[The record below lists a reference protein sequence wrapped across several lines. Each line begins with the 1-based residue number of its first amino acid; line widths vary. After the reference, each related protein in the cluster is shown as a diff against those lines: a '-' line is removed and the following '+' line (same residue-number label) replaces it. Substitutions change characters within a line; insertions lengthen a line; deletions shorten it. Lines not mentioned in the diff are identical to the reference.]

1 MDTLTPDQRRKVM
14 QRIRSKN
21 TKPEILLRKALWHA
35 GIRYRK
41 NYRSL
46 LGIPDIAITKSK
58 IAIFVDGDFWH
69 ARGHEESPGEQI
81 GTNKEFWVK
90 KLSRNIERDR
100 EVNDALTEAG
110 WLVLRVWESEIY
122 KDINKC
128 VEYII
133 EYTI

>member
-21 TKPEILLRKALWHA
+21 TKPEDLLRKALWRA

-46 LGIPDIAITKSK
+46 PGTPDIVITKSK

-69 ARGHEESPGEQI
+69 ARGHEHAPGEQS
-81 GTNKEFWVK
+81 GTNKEFWAR

-100 EVNDALTEAG
+100 EVNDALMEEG

-122 KDINKC
+122 KDINRC
-128 VEYII
+128 VEDIMEYIQ
-133 EYTI
+133 

>member
-21 TKPEILLRKALWHA
+21 TKPEALLRKALWRA

-46 LGIPDIAITKSK
+46 PGTPDIAITKSK

-69 ARGHEESPGEQI
+69 ARGHEHAPGEQI
-81 GTNKEFWVK
+81 GTNKDFWAR

-100 EVNDALTEAG
+100 EVNDALMEEG

-122 KDINKC
+122 KDINRC
-128 VEYII
+128 VGNIMEYIQ
-133 EYTI
+133 

>member
-21 TKPEILLRKALWHA
+21 TKPEALLRKALWRA

-46 LGIPDIAITKSK
+46 PGTPDIAITKSK

-69 ARGHEESPGEQI
+69 ARGHEHAPGEQI
-81 GTNKEFWVK
+81 GTNKAFWAR

-100 EVNDALTEAG
+100 EVNDALMEEG

-122 KDINKC
+122 KDINRC
-128 VEYII
+128 VGDIMEYIQ
-133 EYTI
+133 